1 MPSSVNVAPSF
12 AADIENYIADMTL
25 DLAQRQLVAYQF
37 ADIETLPKG
46 RGTTFTMTRF
56 LRFPLPQ
63 YPLSEGVPPAGELLS
78 IQQVSAVAQQ
88 WGDKVTFTDVSE
100 LTIKHPL
107 VKNAEKVMGY
117 QIAETLE
124 RNTFNN
130 LNGGVQV
137 NYSNSKGS
145 RAGLAATDY
154 LNRHEIQRMAA
165 LLLNLGS
172 PLFLGDERTDQKLDA
187 DTGGSK
193 ASNNPR
199 TSQHY
204 VAMIHPFVEAD
215 MREDATVTTAW
226 SYSDINR
233 IYNNELGEL
242 NGIRFIRSNLI
253 PSWTGLASLGAVG
266 TAYIAGTS
274 GNLPTSATYNVIVTA
289 SDIQNQYESRIY
301 AVSGNISVTGPN
313 GSIQVV
319 LPNLPGFTFN
329 IYVGTTASPTNLGLT
344 PQGPTS
350 GSMVGQAVQ
359 LAGGQTVTIIGV
371 GAAQVPPA
379 SPAVGVTVY
388 PTYVFG
394 KGAYA
399 QIELDHVTITG
410 LFGAD
415 KSDPLNQFRVIGWKV
430 FYGTLIKNN
439 QFFARIESSASNTGA
454 FG

>member
-1 MPSSVNVAPSF
+1 MASSVNVAPTF
-12 AADIENYIADMTL
+12 AADIENYIADKTL
-25 DLAQRQLVAYQF
+25 ELAQRQLVAYQF
-37 ADIETLPKG
+37 ADMETLPKG

-56 LRFPLPQ
+56 LRIPLPQ
-63 YPLSEGVPPAGELLS
+63 YPLSEGVPPFGQLLS

-88 WGDKVTFTDVSE
+88 WGDKLTLTDVAE
-100 LTIKHPL
+100 MTIKHPL
-107 VKNAEKVMGY
+107 VKEAEKVMGY

-137 NYSNSKGS
+137 NYVNSRGA
-145 RAGLAATDY
+145 RASLVATDY
-154 LNRHEIQRMAA
+154 LNRHEIQRLVA
-165 LLLNLGS
+165 LLLNLGT
-172 PLFLGDERTDQKLDA
+172 PMYLGDERTDQKIEA
-187 DTGGSK
+187 DSGGSK
-193 ASNNPR
+193 ASSNPR

-242 NGIRFIRSNLI
+242 NGVRFVRSNLL
-253 PSWTGLASLGAVG
+253 PSWTGFANGVFTFTPG
-266 TAYIAGTS
+266 TAGSLA
-274 GNLPTSATYNVIVTA
+274 TSAVYQLIVTA
-289 SDIQNQYESRIY
+289 SDVQNQFESRIY
-301 AVSGNISVTGPN
+301 QVSGTQSVTGPN
-313 GSIQVV
+313 GSVAVV
-319 LPNLPGFTFN
+319 LPALPGYTFN
-329 IYVGTTASPTNLGLT
+329 IYIGTSASPSTLGLS
-344 PQGPTS
+344 PQGPTT

-359 LAGGQTVTIIGV
+359 LAPGQTVQITGI

-379 SPAVGVTVY
+379 APATGVTVY

-399 QIELDHVTITG
+399 QVELDHVTISG
-410 LFGAD
+410 LFGPD

-439 QFFARIESSASNTGA
+439 QFFARIESSASNTGV